1 MPYNYKFPKVTKA
14 FDKYK
19 VFVPYA
25 WGNMSEK
32 TGLGGAFSDIIIGRK
47 NEACTETYLES
58 GAFDDFATAQKHAK
72 YLMTRFAR
80 AALYKNKTS
89 QHSTTAWGAVPIQ
102 DYSESWWDESIDV
115 IDEKLFEKYKVP
127 DNIKQFVFDNIQRR
141 TEANIVNF
149 NNE

>member
-1 MPYNYKFPKVTKA
+1 
-14 FDKYK
+14 
-19 VFVPYA
+19 
-25 WGNMSEK
+25 
-32 TGLGGAFSDIIIGRK
+32 
-47 NEACTETYLES
+47 
-58 GAFDDFATAQKHAK
+58 
-72 YLMTRFAR
+72 MTRFCRALLFAR
-80 AALYKNKTS
+80 KYS
-89 QHSTTAWGAVPIQ
+89 QDNSKDRWVSVPIQ